1 MTSLLYY
8 TGRIA
13 KWCTVLGASDIMCM
27 PRTPVRGKILSNL
40 EAGFTGPPLEEGAAT
55 WSDSRGLRG
64 EASSRRYILI
74 SSDLL
79 KWLNGTLTMTDPRT
93 SYFGGIHT
101 GKYLSVRQNQGL
113 AWSSDSNLWG
123 N

>member
-27 PRTPVRGKILSNL
+27 PRTPVRGQILANL
-40 EAGFTGPPLEEGAAT
+40 VAGFAGPPLEEGAAT

-79 KWLNGTLTMTDPRT
+79 KQLNGTLTMTDPRI
-93 SYFGGIHT
+93 SYFGGIITHWQVS
-101 GKYLSVRQNQGL
+101 KC
-113 AWSSDSNLWG
+113 
-123 N
+123 

>member
-1 MTSLLYY
+1 MASLLYY
-8 TGRIA
+8 TRRIA
-13 KWCTVLGASDIMCM
+13 KWCTVLGAFDTMCV
-27 PRTPVRGKILSNL
+27 PCTLIRGQILANRV
-40 EAGFTGPPLEEGAAT
+40 AGFAGPPLEEGAAT

-74 SSDLL
+74 SFDLL
-79 KWLNGTLTMTDPRT
+79 KRLNGTLTMTDPRT

-113 AWSSDSNLWG
+113 VWSSDSSLWE